1 MNIAGVTNDYLQRYR
16 DHNHGRFKIW
26 VWSENQNDAESN
38 KERFQKIPLP
48 QSPAKIQTDQNSNH
62 TTIITPMGQGDG
74 NKGGT
79 IPRYETN
86 LLTTRKA

>member
-1 MNIAGVTNDYLQRYR
+1 MTTCKDIETTTTGDSRYGCGVKTRMRKN
-16 DHNHGRFKIW
+16 
-26 VWSENQNDAESN
+26 AESN

-48 QSPAKIQTDQNSNH
+48 QSPANIQTDQNSNH